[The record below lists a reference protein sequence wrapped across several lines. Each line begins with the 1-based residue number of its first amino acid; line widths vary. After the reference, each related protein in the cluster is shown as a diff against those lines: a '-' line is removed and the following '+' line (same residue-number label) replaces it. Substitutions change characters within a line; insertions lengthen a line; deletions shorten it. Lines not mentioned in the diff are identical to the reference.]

1 MLTCQFFESSALA
14 SAGVRPAGGAVA
26 SSLPSTPAA
35 PRRTPRALRRDSD
48 AELNR
53 DAKVQHIK
61 RADELRPDLLQVV
74 SPWQFDATGALVR
87 TSTAIELEN
96 NQEKIKMKKSGKAKP

>member
-1 MLTCQFFESSALA
+1 
-14 SAGVRPAGGAVA
+14 
-26 SSLPSTPAA
+26 
-35 PRRTPRALRRDSD
+35 
-48 AELNR
+48 
-53 DAKVQHIK
+53 VQHIK

-96 NQEKIKMKKSGKAKP
+96 NQEKMGKAKP